1 MKKWKASWKQLNLLK
16 NQVYWLIES
25 AVETHRIALYVNGD
39 NLTYFDSFRVEYIQ
53 KEVWKFIWNKNIIA
67 NIYRM
72 QAFVSIICRYFCIG
86 FIGFM
91 LKGKRLLEYINL
103 FSSNKYKKNDK
114 ILSKHF

>member
-1 MKKWKASWKQLNLLK
+1 
-16 NQVYWLIES
+16 
-25 AVETHRIALYVNGD
+25 
-39 NLTYFDSFRVEYIQ
+39 
-53 KEVWKFIWNKNIIA
+53 
-67 NIYRM
+67 M